1 MDCHLGMSSLLPR
14 LPVGSLQVFN
24 EGINEYIALAK
35 IKRNKTMKKHS
46 VIIYCIQSIVKDP
59 EIPFLTQGIPYS
71 NEARMMLLTVVSTV
85 RLQNA
90 DAQHQS

>member
-1 MDCHLGMSSLLPR
+1 M
-14 LPVGSLQVFN
+14 FN
-24 EGINEYIALAK
+24 EEINEYIALAK
-35 IKRNKTMKKHS
+35 IKRNKTMKKHL